1 MGSIGEKWELQ
12 QLSDPNCW
20 NAFQIPMC
28 KTAIFCMSS
37 LPRKGLG
44 VIGRVEIALQLESR
58 KPDGAPFLALAG
70 HITRF
75 LTTLAFA
82 LVSLNSSVNFRYAV
96 PWSIFD
102 NIWFI
107 DICHASQQ
115 NLSLKIANYHF
126 S

>member
-1 MGSIGEKWELQ
+1 MIQIVGILFRYQCAKQQYFTCPPPPEK
-12 QLSDPNCW
+12 
-20 NAFQIPMC
+20 A
-28 KTAIFCMSS
+28 
-37 LPRKGLG
+37 LG

-58 KPDGAPFLALAG
+58 KPDGTPFLALAG
-70 HITRF
+70 HVTRF

-102 NIWFI
+102 NIWLI